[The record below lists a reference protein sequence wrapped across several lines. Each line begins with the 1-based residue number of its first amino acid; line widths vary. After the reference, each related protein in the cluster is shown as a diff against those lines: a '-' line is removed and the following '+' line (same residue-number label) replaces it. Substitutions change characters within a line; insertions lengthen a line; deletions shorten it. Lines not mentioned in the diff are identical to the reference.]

1 MKKINSYCFK
11 GKRVL
16 IRVDFNVPLN
26 SSLKVSDT
34 SRIIAA
40 LPTIKKVVNDGGKAI
55 IMSHLGRPEKKY
67 EECFSMKHVLPDL
80 KALIKAPVFFSNDC
94 VGENPKSLI
103 SKMPDSSILLL
114 ENLRFYSE
122 EKKADY
128 NFAKKLSELGD
139 FFINDAFGVS
149 HRKHSSNAILPKFF
163 NNRSCFGFLLSSEIN
178 QLNKVLRSQKRPVT
192 AIIGG
197 AKVSG
202 KIEVIQNL
210 IQHVD
215 NLIIGGGMAYT
226 FIKALGGDVGS
237 SILEKDK
244 VLLATK
250 ILSEAKL
257 KNVNLLL
264 PVDSVNAKSVKNN
277 ATIKIS
283 KINKINAEY
292 LGLDIGPESV
302 LRFTNV
308 ISSSKTIV
316 WNGPMGVFE
325 IDAFSKGT
333 VGVAKAVASA
343 TNNGAF
349 SIVGGGDSIS
359 AIKRFNF
366 ESNISYI
373 STGGGAM
380 LKYLE
385 GSVLPA
391 VSAIQD

>member
-1 MKKINSYCFK
+1 MKKINSFCFE

-26 SSLKVSDT
+26 STLEVSDT

-55 IMSHLGRPEKKY
+55 VMSHLGRPENKY
-67 EECFSMKHVLPDL
+67 EECFSMKHVLSDL
-80 KALIKAPVFFSNDC
+80 KGLVKAPVFFSNDC
-94 VGENPKSLI
+94 IGENPKSVI
-103 SKMPDSSILLL
+103 SKMPNSSILLL
-114 ENLRFYSE
+114 ENLRFYPE

-139 FFINDAFGVS
+139 FFINDAFGVA
-149 HRKHSSNAILPKFF
+149 HRKHASNAILPKFF

-178 QLNKVLRSQKRPVT
+178 QLNKVLQSQKRPVT

-250 ILSEAKL
+250 ILSDAKL
-257 KNVNLLL
+257 NGVNLLL
-264 PVDSVNAKSVKNN
+264 PVDSVNAKAAKNN

-283 KINKINAEY
+283 KINKINAEHM
-292 LGLDIGPESV
+292 GLDVGPESV

-391 VSAIQD
+391 ISAIQD

>member
-1 MKKINSYCFK
+1 
-11 GKRVL
+11 
-16 IRVDFNVPLN
+16 
-26 SSLKVSDT
+26 
-34 SRIIAA
+34 
-40 LPTIKKVVNDGGKAI
+40 
-55 IMSHLGRPEKKY
+55 
-67 EECFSMKHVLPDL
+67 
-80 KALIKAPVFFSNDC
+80 
-94 VGENPKSLI
+94 
-103 SKMPDSSILLL
+103 MPDSSILLL

-178 QLNKVLRSQKRPVT
+178 QLNKVLQSQKRPVT

-197 AKVSG
+197 AKISG

-250 ILSEAKL
+250 ILSDAKL
-257 KNVNLLL
+257 NGVNLLL
-264 PVDSVNAKSVKNN
+264 PVDSVNAKAAKNN
-277 ATIKIS
+277 ATIKMS

-292 LGLDIGPESV
+292 MGLDVGPESV

-391 VSAIQD
+391 ISAIQD